1 MNKNFL
7 KLLIFTALP
16 VVALSCS
23 SNSNR
28 DSHSDSINFNIEKEE
43 QQYEMVSARRALD
56 SAIRPYKRMCPMEVA
71 QGMTLVSVERDDNYL
86 VYTIEVSSGINLD
99 NLKLD
104 QEAKEEVKTLVGD
117 NANLV
122 LKAQMGLRYIYV
134 NSAKQERSFIITPA
148 ELQEIY
154 KN

>member
-1 MNKNFL
+1 MNRNFL
-7 KLLIFTALP
+7 KLLIFSAILAVTS
-16 VVALSCS
+16 SCS
-23 SNSNR
+23 SNSNH
-28 DSHSDSINFNIEKEE
+28 DSRSDSLNYNIEKEE
-43 QQYEMVSARRALD
+43 EQYEMVSARRALD
-56 SAIRPYKRMCPMEVA
+56 SAIRPYKRLCPMEV
-71 QGMTLVSVERDDNYL
+71 GKGLTLISVQRDDNYL
-86 VYTIEVSSGINLD
+86 VYTIEVSSAINLD

-104 QEAKEEVKTLVGD
+104 QEAKEEVKKLVGD